1 MKQVIVLRTDLGMS
15 TGKLVAQACHAS
27 VEAAYSATTNAI
39 EEWRAEG
46 QRKIVLRVSSVS
58 ELTELKSRC
67 EASSLVHALVADAGR
82 TELPPGTIT
91 ALAIGPT
98 DDKAVDRIAGSIPLL

>member
-27 VEAAYSATTNAI
+27 VEAAYSASTDAI
-39 EEWRAEG
+39 AKWRDEG
-46 QRKIVLRVSSVS
+46 QRKIVLKVSSVS
-58 ELTELKSRC
+58 ELTELKDRC
-67 EASSLVHALVADAGR
+67 ETTSLVHALVADAGR
-82 TELPPGTIT
+82 TELAPGTIT

-98 DDKAVDRIAGSIPLL
+98 DDRSVDRIVGSIPLL